1 MMPPLAH
8 PRPSAQGHPNGV
20 QLGGLGTGRIELGRE
35 GRLSLAA
42 ITNNWQRLLA
52 DLEGAFFGLRVEDPD
67 FPGAPRFRLL
77 QAQGLDG
84 FPGSRVAYSGTHP
97 AAEVE
102 YAGAADDGVDVR
114 LTAFGPL
121 VPHDPAASS
130 TPGSVFIFRI
140 HNTTDRTLRVDLSF
154 SWEHLIGCGGTGRRG
169 LALQSDRTGNIIEP
183 WRGECGD
190 GGLLFTGE
198 NPSRNERTSGEMVL
212 ATQPPRGAEIH
223 LLQFWNIL
231 SDRPAVLAALAAGE
245 RPPSFDGGP
254 LAMREAATQARKAA
268 PPSWDDPDPRFGG
281 AREGL
286 EGAIHPA
293 GTVIVSLTVEPRAEA
308 EIPFSLAWRVPA
320 LTALD
325 QPGIDHSH
333 FHAKLHPT
341 AGSAAET
348 LLRDPQ
354 ALLERVRAP
363 HRHIRGGSLP
373 DWLAN
378 KVLNDHTAVTT
389 NSIVTAKGDLY
400 TLEASPMMFGAL
412 GTLDQRLVAHPGYSL
427 FFPDLNRTELRTF
440 ARLQAED
447 GSLPHFN
454 GNAHTAFG
462 SAAVEYGETGW
473 PDLACS
479 FIIQCFR
486 DWRETGEA
494 AFIGEMQPHID
505 RAADWLLAADRDGD
519 GVPEGGSSWD
529 IEHYPGCFIA
539 TATVWMATL
548 RILQTLAEAK
558 ADRLAAARF
567 AECRHRAA
575 ATVES
580 MWRGTHYLK
589 CLDTTTGQASDDV
602 FLGQL
607 AGEWVVRSLGLP
619 GVLPP
624 ARVRTVLQTLYR
636 LAGDRNRY
644 RLMPIQ
650 TRPDGSL
657 PDRKYAWHAWPQY
670 GLVFV
675 DCLAFLA
682 GLPAEA
688 LSSVEAFDHVV
699 REVNRTPW
707 ATTLWHDARD
717 GRPDFGSFMG
727 LDWYM
732 NTPASWW
739 LLGALS
745 GFAMDEPGGVLTV
758 GPPPPFAANA
768 EGARVLPVVTPR
780 FWATVRWEADGFL
793 VFHLERVFRGE
804 TVVVSTV
811 RLRDPA
817 ADDLDGLYREI
828 PLENPLSLQAG
839 GSLRVHTGEERQTG
853 MSVSL
858 S

>member
-1 MMPPLAH
+1 MNPSSLAH
-8 PRPSAQGHPNGV
+8 PRPSIEGHPNGV
-20 QLGGLGTGRIELGRE
+20 QLGGLGTGRLELGCH

-52 DLEGAFFGLRVEDPD
+52 GLEGAFFALRVTRSDHAGGHP
-67 FPGAPRFRLL
+67 FRLL

-84 FPGSRVAYSGTHP
+84 FPASRVTYRGTHP
-97 AAEVE
+97 VADVD
-102 YAGAADDGVDVR
+102 YAGTSKDGVNVR

-121 VPHDPAASS
+121 VPHDPTTSS
-130 TPGSVFIFRI
+130 TPGAVFLFRI
-140 HNTTDRTLRVDLSF
+140 RNTTDQTARAELSF
-154 SWEHLIGCGGTGRRG
+154 SWEHLLGIGGVGRRG
-169 LALQSDRTGNIIEP
+169 MALHSDRTGNTIEP
-183 WRGECGD
+183 WQGKNGA
-190 GGLLFTGE
+190 GGLLFTGG
-198 NPSRNERTSGEMVL
+198 NPRQNVRTQGEMVL
-212 ATQPPRGAEIH
+212 ATQPPPGAVIS

-231 SDRPAVLAALAAGE
+231 ADRPAVLAALAAGILPE
-245 RPPSFDGGP
+245 RFDGGE
-254 LAMREAATQARKAA
+254 LAERAEAAKARKAT

-293 GTVIVSLTVEPRAEA
+293 GTVVVSLEIGAGAEV

-320 LTALD
+320 LTTLD
-325 QPGIDHSH
+325 QAGIDHGH
-333 FHAKLHPT
+333 LHAHLHPS
-341 AGSAAET
+341 ASSAAEA
-348 LLRDPQ
+348 LLRNPQ
-354 ALLERVRAP
+354 ALLKQVRAP
-363 HRHIRGGSLP
+363 HRHLHSGGLP
-373 DWLAN
+373 PWLAD
-378 KVLNDHTAVTT
+378 KILNDHTAVTT

-440 ARLQAED
+440 AHLQAKD

-462 SAAVEYGETGW
+462 SAEVEYGVTGW

-486 DWRETGEA
+486 DWRETGES
-494 AFIGEMQPHID
+494 AFLEEMRPHID
-505 RAADWLLAADRDGD
+505 RAAAWLIAADRDGD

-548 RILQTLAEAK
+548 RVLGALSTATGDTEATT
-558 ADRLAAARF
+558 RF
-567 AECRHRAA
+567 NRQRERAA

-589 CLDTTTGQASDDV
+589 CLDPITGQSSDEV

-624 ARVRTVLQTLYR
+624 ERVRTALRTLYR
-636 LAGDRNRY
+636 LAGDRARY

-650 TRPDGSL
+650 TRSDGTL

-675 DCLAFLA
+675 DCLALLA
-682 GLPAEA
+682 GLADEGLA
-688 LSSVEAFDHVV
+688 SVEAFDHVV
-699 REVNRTPW
+699 REVNGTPW

-745 GFAMDEPGGVLTV
+745 GFTFDEPAGVLTI
-758 GPPPPFAANA
+758 GPPPPMTPDA
-768 EGARVLPVVTPR
+768 EDARVLPVVTPR
-780 FWATVRWEADGFL
+780 FWATLRWEHDGIFTL
-793 VFHLERVFRGE
+793 RIDRIFRGE
-804 TVVVSTV
+804 TVVVSKI

-817 ADDLDGLYREI
+817 TDDMDGLYREI
-828 PLENPLSLQAG
+828 SSKGPVRLEAG
-839 GSLRVHTGEERQTG
+839 GRLRVGLKG
-853 MSVSL
+853 
-858 S
+858 